1 MLSFIYKIIDYCWP
15 FTRILLY
22 ELSRMNTRLKFFFRF
37 WNSEMGMGGINTP
50 PQERMDIWLI
60 RYKGLMINKPTTMK
74 TKKITIGKVKCFL
87 DIYGR
92 LVLET
97 PLSMRGEQLT
107 KWLAS
112 NRATAINQLS
122 IKKKIVTI
130 KLKPVWYHPGWD
142 LSSWSFWWG
151 RIVSFQQIFG

>member
-1 MLSFIYKIIDYCWP
+1 MIP
-15 FTRILLY
+15 H
-22 ELSRMNTRLKFFFRF
+22 
-37 WNSEMGMGGINTP
+37 
-50 PQERMDIWLI
+50 QERTDIWLI

-74 TKKITIGKVKCFL
+74 TEKIAIGKVKCFL
-87 DIYGR
+87 DSYGR

-130 KLKPVWYHPGWD
+130 KLKPV
-142 LSSWSFWWG
+142 
-151 RIVSFQQIFG
+151 